1 MSLVMFGGLGD
12 KQGSRDTLGAALCAQ
27 GISMGY
33 LPGDFPRGSL
43 VGYAAPRAAL
53 PLLCITLRA
62 YIARC

>member
-1 MSLVMFGGLGD
+1 MMFGGLGD

>member
-12 KQGSRDTLGAALCAQ
+12 EQGAWDTLGTALCAQ
-27 GISMGY
+27 GISMRY

-43 VGYAAPRAAL
+43 GGYATPRAAL